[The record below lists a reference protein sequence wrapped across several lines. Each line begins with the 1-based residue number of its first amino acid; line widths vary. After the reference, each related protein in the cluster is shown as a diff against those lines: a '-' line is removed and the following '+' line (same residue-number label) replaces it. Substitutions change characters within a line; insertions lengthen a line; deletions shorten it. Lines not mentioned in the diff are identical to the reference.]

1 MPPASPAPAP
11 ATPPA
16 SAALAAVAPA
26 IGSNAIAVSG
36 QLAVTPGQT
45 LAARV
50 LQIQAGMVELA
61 LAGGVVMATTDL
73 PLELGQSLRL
83 VVGAAGSDGV
93 TLRLAPE
100 GPLPGA
106 PAQTPAGTLTAAGL
120 PSSAAS
126 ALLSALADQGA
137 EIPTGAALANL
148 AARAADAQVSTP
160 AQAAAFVRLA
170 QAGLPTTPATVAG
183 LAQLLDGAPL
193 GRALTN
199 ILDAAA
205 ARLATTPAPAAGGAP
220 VPTPATSGATSSVA
234 TATAPSGQ
242 IPVATQVVEGG
253 ANWRGV
259 STPNGASPITTPA
272 AAPPAG
278 ASPLPAAAS
287 AAPAVAAA
295 APAQASAA
303 TATAPA
309 QTTATE
315 APDASITALV
325 ARLTRLVHDVEAGAV
340 EGRGDT
346 LQRAVLQL
354 GAGIERGAAHA
365 QASAHE
371 APVRALLLALAAH
384 PAVDP
389 SLARA
394 AGGVADA
401 VGAQALAGPTLP
413 PPAGADPSSMNGAYM
428 QIPLPGGGTAEVRV
442 SPDAEGDGVS
452 GEKPRRLA
460 FLLHLSALGPVMV
473 EATAGPRGVD
483 ATVRVAGDEARRHL
497 DGLAPELTDALR
509 RTAPRASVSVERL
522 SGPAPERLLAAS
534 PLVGTRRVGVSDPQ
548 TPPRRTAVA
557 LRYRRHDDPAP
568 RITAAGSGPVADRI
582 LAIARE
588 HDLPLREDPDLI
600 EALSVLNLNAMIP
613 PELYDVIAEVLAWAY
628 RANSSF
634 TSTTR
639 GARGRIGRSPPR
651 YRGRHVHGGHT
662 RRSVT

>member
-1 MPPASPAPAP
+1 MPPTSPAPAP

-61 LAGGVVMATTDL
+61 LAGGVVTATTDL

-100 GPLPGA
+100 SPLPGA
-106 PAQTPAGTLTAAGL
+106 PAQTPAATLASAGL

-205 ARLATTPAPAAGGAP
+205 ARLATTPAPAAAGAP
-220 VPTPATSGATSSVA
+220 VTTPATASATPGTTSGPGAT
-234 TATAPSGQ
+234 TAPSGQ
-242 IPVATQVVEGG
+242 IPVADQVVEGG

-259 STPNGASPITTPA
+259 TMPNGASPTTAPA
-272 AAPPAG
+272 AAPAAA
-278 ASPLPAAAS
+278 ASTLPAPAS
-287 AAPAVAAA
+287 AAPAAAA
-295 APAQASAA
+295 ATPAQASAA
-303 TATAPA
+303 TLATALA

-315 APDASITALV
+315 APDASVTALV

-340 EGRGDT
+340 EGRGET

-354 GAGIERGAAHA
+354 GAGIERGASHA

-442 SPDAEGDGVS
+442 SPDAEGDGAS

-483 ATVRVAGDEARRHL
+483 ATVRVAGDEARHHL

-522 SGPAPERLLAAS
+522 SGPAPERLLPPPPS
-534 PLVGTRRVGVSDPQ
+534 SGLDVS
-548 TPPRRTAVA
+548 A
-557 LRYRRHDDPAP
+557 
-568 RITAAGSGPVADRI
+568 
-582 LAIARE
+582 
-588 HDLPLREDPDLI
+588 
-600 EALSVLNLNAMIP
+600 
-613 PELYDVIAEVLAWAY
+613 
-628 RANSSF
+628 
-634 TSTTR
+634 
-639 GARGRIGRSPPR
+639 
-651 YRGRHVHGGHT
+651 
-662 RRSVT
+662 